1 LKPEAYRAPNDLLR
15 IAVIF
20 RYYLSDFQIHRT
32 EIMLDGLSLDQL
44 RAFIATVD
52 EGSFSAGARRLHRA
66 QSAVS
71 ELVSNLE
78 AQIGVALF
86 NRSERYPRLTPAG
99 VLLLADARSVVAN
112 VDLLKARAKGIS
124 GGLEPELSAVVDVFF
139 PIEAIAESAKE
150 FRDRF
155 PRTPLRLYVE
165 ALGSAYKPVLDGR
178 CSLGVVASLPIVPD
192 SMSQERLQGVAM
204 VMVAARGHPLAMLK
218 GVIPKAELAKHV
230 QLVLTDR
237 SDLTA
242 GREFGVMS
250 PLTWR
255 LGDLYAKHAF
265 LLKGLGWG
273 GMPAHAVK
281 QDLQQGRLAK
291 LSIEDLPDEGLI
303 LPMFAV
309 YITAKPPGPAGRWFI
324 ERLRQCSGQ
333 HPADEEV
340 AQPRALDSSVG
351 EHRK

>member
-1 LKPEAYRAPNDLLR
+1 MDWLQ
-15 IAVIF
+15 
-20 RYYLSDFQIHRT
+20 S
-32 EIMLDGLSLDQL
+32 MLDGVSLDQL
-44 RAFIATVD
+44 RAFIAAVE

-78 AQIGVALF
+78 AQIGVVLF
-86 NRSERYPRLTPAG
+86 DRSERYPKLTAAG

-124 GGLEPELSAVVDVFF
+124 GGLEPELSAVVDVLF
-139 PIEAIAESAKE
+139 PIEAIAESARE

-165 ALGSAYKPVLDGR
+165 ALGGAYKPVLDGR
-178 CSLGVVASLPIVPD
+178 CSFGVVGSLPIVPD
-192 SMSQERLQGVAM
+192 SMTLERLQGVGM
-204 VMVAARGHPLAMLK
+204 ILVAAREHPLAMLE
-218 GVIPKAELAKHV
+218 GVIPKTEIARHV

-255 LGDLYAKHAF
+255 LGDLFAKHAF

-273 GMPAHAVK
+273 GMPVHTVER
-281 QDLQQGRLAK
+281 DLREGRLVK
-291 LSIEDLPDEGLI
+291 LSIEDLLEESLI
-303 LPMFAV
+303 LPMSAA
-309 YITAKPPGPAGRWFI
+309 YLTARPPGPAGRWLI
-324 ERLRQCSGQ
+324 ERLRQCR
-333 HPADEEV
+333 
-340 AQPRALDSSVG
+340 AQYRDT
-351 EHRK
+351 